1 MAVVVDIKGVS
12 IAVVV
17 EVIDLFKKAAEFVGA
32 LDKAI
37 AVDIGLNEFVFLSG
51 GDLAVSAKIRNIDFF
66 VGELFD
72 ELSLG
77 DAHPAYLFVQGL
89 RDL

>member
-1 MAVVVDIKGVS
+1 MRWRQRLRRAFEGLFEVQGMAVVVDRKSVS

-37 AVDIGLNEFVFLSG
+37 AVDISLNKFVFCVVDISLSRRR
-51 GDLAVSAKIRNIDFF
+51 SATSIFLLENC
-66 VGELFD
+66 
-72 ELSLG
+72 STN
-77 DAHPAYLFVQGL
+77 
-89 RDL
+89 